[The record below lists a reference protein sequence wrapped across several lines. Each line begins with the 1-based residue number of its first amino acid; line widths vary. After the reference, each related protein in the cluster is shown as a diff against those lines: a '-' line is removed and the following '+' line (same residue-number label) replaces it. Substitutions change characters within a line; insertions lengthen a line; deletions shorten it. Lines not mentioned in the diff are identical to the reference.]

1 MASSGKEI
9 VRFIEAALHIFPP
22 QEKVLVNGIHPVAMT
37 SAVAAVI
44 KINYGTILSGTFLI
58 SSARTTSAFPAKGG
72 GVERN

>member
-9 VRFIEAALHIFPP
+9 VRFIEAALLIYPP

-58 SSARTTSAFPAKGG
+58 SSYYFNIFSQGMRQRG
-72 GVERN
+72 